1 MERLQDNNATVELEA
16 LYKTLPVEM
25 SSEISLPDYRSEIS
39 RLLWVRPT
47 VMPAVRFL
55 RGGVMEFSGR
65 ICYQVLYAGPDGR
78 LYAFEHED
86 GYAFSLPVDGQDITE
101 SAVEV
106 TPDVVI
112 GRVAAPRKM
121 TVRCRAHARV
131 RAYKEKNLGLS
142 LSAREEADAC
152 LLGGVAECGK
162 LRSATGEIFELTDE
176 LLVETAGNLRVISAR
191 GDVFMPEAVAGSGY
205 VHCRGEAVV
214 TLLCAAE
221 TEGEERVFS
230 TARRVPFEE
239 DLPLEGVTG
248 DWAASGYATVGEI
261 RVDVED
267 GKVLLSLDITPT
279 VQATCQQPIY
289 YVKDVLLP
297 GHVTVGRRTE
307 EQLWVPT
314 ACGNRNF
321 SLALNGKTK
330 ELGMPTGAQIVD
342 AFADA
347 SIRQTQQE
355 ARGTAL
361 SGELCAHVLYRL
373 GEEYGT
379 FDAVMPFRVVTD
391 GEVGVRDVCCRVPLL
406 RVRAENDT
414 LYADAEMAL
423 AVCAAREESCAPICE
438 VRFEPQK
445 EEKRGDVEL
454 YYPTKGETLW
464 QVGKRYARSPEELA
478 KINGLSP
485 DALDDADVL
494 SGVRY
499 LLVSL

>member
-1 MERLQDNNATVELEA
+1 MERLQDKNATAELEA
-16 LYKTLPVEM
+16 LYKTMPVEM

-55 RGGVMEFSGR
+55 RGGVMDFSGR

-86 GYAFSLPVDGQDITE
+86 GYAFSLPVDGQEITE
-101 SAVEV
+101 TTVEV

-131 RAYKEKNLGLS
+131 RAYKEKNLCLS
-142 LSAREEADAC
+142 LPAREEADVC
-152 LLGGVAECGK
+152 LLSGVAECGRI
-162 LRSATGEIFELTDE
+162 LCGTGEPFELPDE
-176 LLVETAGNLRVISAR
+176 FAVDAAGGLRVIAAR
-191 GDVFMPEAVAGSGY
+191 GEVFMPDAVAGNGY

-214 TLLCAAE
+214 TLLCAE
-221 TEGEERVFS
+221 ERDGEERVFS
-230 TARRVPFEE
+230 TVRRLPFEE
-239 DLPLEGVTG
+239 DMPLEGVTG
-248 DWAASGYATVGEI
+248 EYTASGYATVGEI

-267 GKVLLSLDITPT
+267 CRVLLSLDITPT
-279 VQATCQQPIY
+279 VQATCKQPIY
-289 YVKDVLLP
+289 YVRDALLP

-314 ACGNRNF
+314 VCGNRNF
-321 SLALNGKTK
+321 SLTLNGKAR
-330 ELGMPTGAQIVD
+330 ELGMPMGAQIVD

-347 SIRQTQQE
+347 SIREAQQD
-355 ARGTAL
+355 ARGTSL
-361 SGELCAHVLYRL
+361 SGELCSHVLYRM
-373 GEEYGT
+373 GEEYGA
-379 FDAVMPFRVVTD
+379 FDAVMPFRVVVD
-391 GEVGVRDVCCRVPLL
+391 GEMSVRDVCCRVPLL

-423 AVCAAREESCAPICE
+423 VVSAAREESCSALGE
-438 VRFEPQK
+438 AKFEPQK
-445 EEKRGDVEL
+445 EEKHGDIEL

-478 KINGLSP
+478 RINGLSA
-485 DALDDADVL
+485 DALDDAGVL
-494 SGVRY
+494 AGVPY
-499 LLVSL
+499 LLLSL